1 MFVTRDG
8 DGDDAAL
15 VIALL
20 LVVTFFGGA
29 AADWVCRRRSCG
41 VVFWMRMGMGVGQL
55 HRTGIACHIPV
66 APVGRAGEM

>member
-1 MFVTRDG
+1 MTCNG
-8 DGDDAAL
+8 DGDDAVL
-15 VIALL
+15 VVALL
-20 LVVTFFGGA
+20 LVVAFFGGA
-29 AADWVCRRRSCG
+29 VADWVRCRRSCG